1 MRRTPDWWWR
11 SKAIVYK
18 GQTIDAEVDI
28 IALPVEGK
36 KALVAEVKRKKE
48 EYRHELFMLKVEY
61 LRQTELHKYQ
71 IETRLLTLEEM

>member
-1 MRRTPDWWWR
+1 M
-11 SKAIVYK
+11 YK

-48 EYRHELFMLKVEY
+48 DYKHELFMLKVEY
-61 LRQTELHKYQ
+61 LQQTDLHKYQ
-71 IETRLLTLEEM
+71 VETRLLTLEDM